1 MYNENYYKDKEERE
15 KYKIKGQAA
24 LKKFL
29 INYLKTGGSE
39 IMFLEKKFS
48 FKIGADIIK
57 GTIDRVD
64 KLADGTLEIIDYNEH
79 QAFLTGEL
87 RTVSKAFGL
96 SLGDRACL
104 ALSIIKKLPIL
115 TADRVWSNVPVQ
127 TQVQVI
133 RE

>member
-1 MYNENYYKDKEERE
+1 MGK
-15 KYKIKGQAA
+15 
-24 LKKFL
+24 L
-29 INYLKTGGSE
+29 IDHGMSSE
-39 IMFLEKKFS
+39 IIRETLYEL
-48 FKIGADIIK
+48 D
-57 GTIDRVD
+57 
-64 KLADGTLEIIDYNEH
+64 LEIIDYNEH

-96 SLGDRACL
+96 SWGDRACL

>member
-1 MYNENYYKDKEERE
+1 MNKVVLDTTAVLAYLFQESGADMVSLVLETGSGLISSVNYAELVSK
-15 KYKIKGQAA
+15 
-24 LKKFL
+24 L
-29 INYLKTGGSE
+29 IDHGMTSE
-39 IMFLEKKFS
+39 IIRETLYDLELDV
-48 FKIGADIIK
+48 IEYD
-57 GTIDRVD
+57 
-64 KLADGTLEIIDYNEH
+64 EH

-87 RTVSKAFGL
+87 LTASKSFGL

-104 ALSIIKKLPIL
+104 ALGITKQLPVL